1 MTIPALVYIWHKIT
15 ARDIGRKAMLP
26 FNRHSRLA
34 DSSFTAGHAYRF
46 MVEEERRSLEQN
58 SKMWAM
64 LTEVSNQIEHCGRHY
79 SPDQWKAI
87 FMHAWGQQVEFLPS
101 LDGRT
106 FVPYGHS
113 SSKLSK
119 REMAELFELIIAE
132 GTQRGVKF
140 ADDPADHDRQ
150 TG

>member
-1 MTIPALVYIWHKIT
+1 MIPPVVYIWHEIT
-15 ARDIGRKAMLP
+15 ARDIGRYAMLP
-26 FNRHSRLA
+26 FHRHSRLA
-34 DSSFTAGHAYRF
+34 ESSFTSGQAYRF

-58 SKMWAM
+58 NKMWAM
-64 LTEVSNQIEHCGRHY
+64 LTEVSTQLEHCGRHY

-101 LDGRT
+101 LDGCT

-119 REMAELFELIIAE
+119 RDMAELIELITAE
-132 GTQRGVKF
+132 GTQRGVVFK
-140 ADDPADHDRQ
+140 DDNHEQ